1 MIEKEESVVDFADKN
16 AEEAIRRYFE
26 VRADRDALL
35 KKLTNFEY
43 AKKAEIERAK
53 AEMARTIFKD
63 MYEIVSGATD
73 ETVVVTTADI
83 KNIAKRYG
91 VIEQ

>member
-1 MIEKEESVVDFADKN
+1 MNNEESVVDFANKN

-53 AEMARTIFKD
+53 AEMARTIFKV

-91 VIEQ
+91 VIIR

>member
-1 MIEKEESVVDFADKN
+1 MTEKESQKVDLANKT

-43 AKKAEIERAK
+43 VKKAEIERAK
-53 AEMARTIFKD
+53 AEMARTIFKE
-63 MYEIVSGATD
+63 MYEVVSGATD

-91 VIEQ
+91 VKIQ